1 MTLQRHALGPSKPLA
16 NLPLLALIVAAF
28 LAFPSLLP
36 RAERLAPAIAADS
49 AASGPDGELVT
60 GTKQPLN
67 LPDGRVYDT
76 ITAQVF
82 GTEPSTRNGKTGQI
96 TMFVLLFTF
105 LSAVTLLFW
114 RHHRRDYASPRRI
127 GRRI

>member
-1 MTLQRHALGPSKPLA
+1 MTLQRHALGLSKPLA
-16 NLPLLALIVAAF
+16 NLPLLALIGAALF
-28 LAFPSLLP
+28 ALPSLSP
-36 RAERLAPAIAADS
+36 PAEPMTPAMTPAII
-49 AASGPDGELVT
+49 ASGPDGELVT

-76 ITAQVF
+76 ITTQVF
-82 GTEPSTRNGKTGQI
+82 GAEPSTRNGKTGQI

-114 RHHRRDYASPRRI
+114 RHHRRDDASPRRI